1 MSEVR
6 RERPMNNRELVDL
19 LCADSSTLREARRRH
34 LEKYGA
40 LIPHVFMGEV
50 LEYVGT
56 VVYGVPPGA
65 QPWATQPELA
75 AILETLERG
84 MLDGDREARNVIA
97 LSFVRDAESEPFSDA
112 LRPLLGRML
121 RAQASGA

>member
-1 MSEVR
+1 MTEVR

-34 LEKYGA
+34 LEKFGA

-56 VVYGVPPGA
+56 CVYGVPPGA
-65 QPWATQPELA
+65 QAWATQPELA
-75 AILETLERG
+75 AILDTLERG

-97 LSFVRDAESEPFSDA
+97 LSFVRDAESEHFSAA
-112 LRPLLGRML
+112 LRPLLGRLL
-121 RAQASGA
+121 RAQSSGA